1 MVNQVAVYLNNSG
14 KTADINE
21 AGFIRVY
28 LKECGEWKVIRE
40 LPFKI
45 DRTKGMKVIRS
56 EIIKTVEILDQC
68 KIFVAKSVSGL
79 TYTVLDNMGFTI
91 WEIPD
96 EPSKFLQYVLDKEE
110 KEEML
115 ANIPATNETN
125 TIAPIETDKEGYYY
139 LNLKELQE
147 NRATITSKQALQ
159 PFLNKGSFNELKVT
173 CSHVP
178 GWMERELERMD
189 FKFKIFKDNPTE
201 YNVVISH

>member
-14 KTADINE
+14 TTADTNE
-21 AGFIRVY
+21 PGFIRVY

-45 DRTKGMKVIRS
+45 DKTKGMKVIRS
-56 EIIKTVEILDQC
+56 EIIKIIEILDEC
-68 KIFVAKSVSGL
+68 KIFVAKAVSGL
-79 TYTVLDNMGFTI
+79 TYTVLDNMGFTV
-91 WEIPD
+91 WEIPY
-96 EPSKFLQYVLDKEE
+96 EPSRFLQYVLDKEE
-110 KEEML
+110 KEEMMV
-115 ANIPATNETN
+115 NIPATNEIN
-125 TIAPIETDKEGYYY
+125 TVAPKETDKQGYYY

-159 PFLNKGSFNELKVT
+159 PFLNKGSFHELKVT

-178 GWMERELERMD
+178 GWMERELGRMD
-189 FKFKIFKDNPTE
+189 LKFKISKDSPTE